1 MIEKLTW
8 ILEGSVLFGL
18 VCMFLADNKG
28 LWLRPKSRGTN
39 DDSHREV
46 RTGKLVVSGKK
57 T

>member
-8 ILEGSVLFGL
+8 ILEGFLLFGL
-18 VCMFLADNKG
+18 LCMFLADNKG
-28 LWLRPKSRGTN
+28 LWQRPRSRGTN
-39 DDSHREV
+39 DDSYREI